1 MCYCDQTLY
10 QNLLNKNQQI
20 HNKNPTG
27 NTQWVSSWSSRPG
40 EQVSNSF
47 QNGQN
52 GQGQNWQQ
60 NGFQNGYQ
68 SGFQNGQQ
76 NGYQNSFQNSF
87 QNIQNQPLSTDFQ
100 IVRDSQVMFQIV
112 KSLYRYHLLTVLACL
127 LGPIL
132 TRKTV
137 KILTGNTNFYKMLL
151 TIVNAGSVVGLS
163 VINGAQV
170 YCLCVLI
177 MIQIGKAVVYV
188 VKNDSL
194 MKTSRKISKIRV
206 LNGILRIMLY
216 VSALHD
222 VGGHKLSQICGSGI
236 SHLEM
241 EHQHR
246 IFALQLLEYKS
257 RPILLTILYSSLEF
271 PASFVSEYMRLQPL
285 LRVKL
290 EKQNFMK
297 NSNLRPDS
305 CFEGFFNILLG
316 FFVAVIACVNDR
328 LHGILLLAVYTFDF
342 YEFYVN
348 LLDNSYHVK
357 PKTSSSASATTN
369 CSSSSGCKSS
379 TSRES
384 VYCCPHKYR
393 NQ

>member
-10 QNLLNKNQQI
+10 QNLVSKNQQI
-20 HNKNPTG
+20 NKNLPG
-27 NTQWVSSWSSRPG
+27 NNQWVSSWSSRPG
-40 EQVSNSF
+40 EQVANSF
-47 QNGQN
+47 QQN
-52 GQGQNWQQ
+52 PQ
-60 NGFQNGYQ
+60 NGFQKGYQ
-68 SGFQNGQQ
+68 SGFMNGQQ
-76 NGYQNSFQNSF
+76 NGHGYQNSFQYN
-87 QNIQNQPLSTDFQ
+87 QNQPVSADFQ
-100 IVRDSQVMFQIV
+100 MVRDSQVMFQIV

-127 LGPIL
+127 LGPLL

-137 KILTGNTNFYKMLL
+137 KILSGNTNSYKFLL

-163 VINGAQV
+163 VVNGAQV

-177 MIQIGKAVVYV
+177 MIQIGKALVYL

-194 MKTSRKISKIRV
+194 TKTSRQISKIKV
-206 LNGILRIMLY
+206 LNGFLRFMFY

-222 VGGHKLSQICGSGI
+222 VGGHRLSQICGSSIG
-236 SHLEM
+236 HLEM

-257 RPILLTILYSSLEF
+257 RPILLTILFSSLEF

-305 CFEGFFNILLG
+305 CFEGFFKILLG
-316 FFVAVIACVNDR
+316 FFVAVVACINDR

-342 YEFYVN
+342 YEFYTN
-348 LLDNSYHVK
+348 LPDNSYHVK
-357 PKTSSSASATTN
+357 TKTSSTSATGT

>member
-10 QNLLNKNQQI
+10 QNLISKNQQI
-20 HNKNPTG
+20 NKNLPG
-27 NTQWVSSWSSRPG
+27 NNQWVSSWSSRPG
-40 EQVSNSF
+40 EQVANSF
-47 QNGQN
+47 QQSP
-52 GQGQNWQQ
+52 Q

-68 SGFQNGQQ
+68 NGFQNGQQ
-76 NGYQNSFQNSF
+76 NGHGYQNSFQNSF
-87 QNIQNQPLSTDFQ
+87 QNNQNQPVSADFQ
-100 IVRDSQVMFQIV
+100 MVRDSQVMFQIV

-127 LGPIL
+127 LGPLL

-137 KILTGNTNFYKMLL
+137 KILSGNTNSYKFLL

-163 VINGAQV
+163 VVNGAQV

-177 MIQIGKAVVYV
+177 MIQIGKALVYL

-194 MKTSRKISKIRV
+194 TKTSRQISKIKV
-206 LNGILRIMLY
+206 LNGFLRFMFY

-222 VGGHKLSQICGSGI
+222 VGGHRLSQICGSSIG
-236 SHLEM
+236 HLEM

-257 RPILLTILYSSLEF
+257 RPILLTILFSSLEF

-305 CFEGFFNILLG
+305 CFEGFFKILLG
-316 FFVAVIACVNDR
+316 FFVAVIACINDR

-342 YEFYVN
+342 YEFYTN
-348 LLDNSYHVK
+348 LPDNSYHVK
-357 PKTSSSASATTN
+357 TKTSSTSATGT

>member
-20 HNKNPTG
+20 NKNLPE
-27 NTQWVSSWSSRPG
+27 NNQWVSSWSSRPG
-40 EQVSNSF
+40 EQIANSF
-47 QNGQN
+47 QYGQ
-52 GQGQNWQQ
+52 QN

-68 SGFQNGQQ
+68 NGFQNGQQ
-76 NGYQNSFQNSF
+76 NGHGYQNSFQNSF
-87 QNIQNQPLSTDFQ
+87 QNIQNQPGSTDFQ

-112 KSLYRYHLLTVLACL
+112 KSLYRYHLLTVLACI
-127 LGPIL
+127 LGPLL

-163 VINGAQV
+163 VVNGAQV

-177 MIQIGKAVVYV
+177 MIQIGKALVYL

-194 MKTSRKISKIRV
+194 MKTSRKISKIKV
-206 LNGILRIMLY
+206 LNGFLRCMFY

-222 VGGHKLSQICGSGI
+222 VGGHRLSQICGSGI

-241 EHQHR
+241 EHHHR

-257 RPILLTILYSSLEF
+257 RPILLTILFSSLEF

-305 CFEGFFNILLG
+305 CFEGFFKVLLG
-316 FFVAVIACVNDR
+316 FFVAVIACINDR

-342 YEFYVN
+342 YEFYTN
-348 LLDNSYHVK
+348 LPDNSYHVK
-357 PKTSSSASATTN
+357 TKTSSTSATGT

>member
-1 MCYCDQTLY
+1 LY
-10 QNLLNKNQQI
+10 QNLVSKNQQI
-20 HNKNPTG
+20 NKNLPG
-27 NTQWVSSWSSRPG
+27 NNQWVSSWSSRPG
-40 EQVSNSF
+40 EQVANSF
-47 QNGQN
+47 QQN
-52 GQGQNWQQ
+52 PQ
-60 NGFQNGYQ
+60 NGFQKGYQ
-68 SGFQNGQQ
+68 SGFMNGQQ
-76 NGYQNSFQNSF
+76 NGHGYQKSFQYN
-87 QNIQNQPLSTDFQ
+87 QNQPVSADFQ
-100 IVRDSQVMFQIV
+100 MVRDSQVMFQIV

-127 LGPIL
+127 LGPLL

-137 KILTGNTNFYKMLL
+137 KILSGNTNSYKFLL

-163 VINGAQV
+163 VVNGAQV

-177 MIQIGKAVVYV
+177 MIQIGKALVYL

-194 MKTSRKISKIRV
+194 TKTSRQISKIKV
-206 LNGILRIMLY
+206 LNGFLRFMFY

-222 VGGHKLSQICGSGI
+222 VGGHRLSQICGSSIG
-236 SHLEM
+236 HLEM

-257 RPILLTILYSSLEF
+257 RPILLTILFSSLEF

-305 CFEGFFNILLG
+305 CFEGFFKILLG
-316 FFVAVIACVNDR
+316 FFVAVVACINDR

-342 YEFYVN
+342 YEFYTN
-348 LLDNSYHVK
+348 LPDNSYHVK
-357 PKTSSSASATTN
+357 TKTSSTSATGT